1 MPGALPLCAC
11 EVVLP
16 PRPLPKSSTGS
27 AGDRRV
33 PERERQLQDARDQPD
48 TCKGKEEGR
57 VQEPAKASGRD
68 TPERRGQ
75 GRKRQ
80 PCRGRASTSRRR
92 DSRREELVQ
101 LDGRVHLQVQTGMS
115 SARQSLGRL
124 NDALSRRDDD
134 DDLDLRS
141 RNATSGVTARGMC
154 G

>member
-27 AGDRRV
+27 AGDRQV

-68 TPERRGQ
+68 TPERRGR
-75 GRKRQ
+75 GGIAVRLSYHVVVL
-80 PCRGRASTSRRR
+80 CRDVS
-92 DSRREELVQ
+92 DHVCDVVREECREL
-101 LDGRVHLQVQTGMS
+101 
-115 SARQSLGRL
+115 
-124 NDALSRRDDD
+124 
-134 DDLDLRS
+134 
-141 RNATSGVTARGMC
+141 
-154 G
+154 